1 MPAQNLDQSRLLDT
15 AVSEGKAAF
24 QAALAKY
31 PNERFYAFCFYTDN
45 DVSSV
50 YPTASTTEGSQ
61 RICNSDDPDD
71 LNYYRWAPAEWDI
84 DFGQF
89 GDADLMLETNKLLH
103 PDYSNYGD
111 EPAVQFGERKRQT
124 LITLTNALL
133 KTRESGIFANR
144 AVRDRIAF
152 WINIG
157 DAMPEE
163 IEWMFQPAIPHLETD
178 DVTEL
183 RRLFQFS

>member
-1 MPAQNLDQSRLLDT
+1 MPEQNLDQSRLLDT

-31 PNERFYAFCFYTDN
+31 PTDRFYAFCLCTDN
-45 DVSSV
+45 DVTSV
-50 YPTASTTEGSQ
+50 YPTANTTEGFQ

-71 LNYYRWAPAEWDI
+71 VNYYRWAPAEWDI

-89 GDADLMLETNKLLH
+89 GDADLMPRTNKLLH
-103 PDYSNYGD
+103 PDYSNYRD
-111 EPAVQFGERKRQT
+111 EPAVQFGERKRKT
-124 LITLTNALL
+124 LMTLTDALL
-133 KTRESGIFANR
+133 EIRESGIFTNR
-144 AVRDRIAF
+144 AVRERLAF

-157 DAMPEE
+157 DAMPGE
-163 IEWMFQPAIPHLETD
+163 IEWMFQPAIAHLETV

-183 RRLFQFS
+183 RRLYQFS